1 MNYRKL
7 GKTDEYVSALGLG
20 CMGMSDFYGGS
31 QTDDAESI
39 ATIRYA
45 LERGVNLL
53 DTGDF
58 YGVGHN
64 EELIRTAIKDIPRE
78 QVFISVKFGALRN
91 HDGMFV
97 GYDSRPVAVRN
108 FLSYSLQRLRVDY
121 IDLYYPS
128 RVDPKVPI
136 EDTVGT
142 LGELVKEGKIRYVG
156 LSEAGPETLRRA
168 DAVHPVAML
177 QTEYSLWTRD
187 PETDV
192 LPVCRELGI
201 SLVAYAPLGRGF
213 LTGAFQRP
221 EDLAPNDSRRHMPR
235 FQGENFEQ
243 NLNLVAKIK
252 EIANRKGC
260 TPAQLALA
268 WLLAQGE
275 DIIPIPGTKRRERLE
290 ENLRA
295 LEVELNDDDLRRIEE
310 SAPPGVATGTRY
322 PRAGNADGQSV
333 ESISN
338 GLDRSSAS
346 PHISAGG
353 LISTLI
359 LALASYTKLYS
370 RGDRLLGDVCLF

>member
-1 MNYRKL
+1 
-7 GKTDEYVSALGLG
+7 
-20 CMGMSDFYGGS
+20 MGMSDFYGGW

-64 EELIRTAIKDIPRE
+64 EELIRTAIKDFPRE
-78 QVFISVKFGALRN
+78 RIFISVKFGALRN
-91 HDGMFV
+91 HDGRFV
-97 GYDSRPVAVRN
+97 GYDSRPAAVRN

-128 RVDPKVPI
+128 RVDPNVPI

-168 DAVHPVAML
+168 SVVYPVAML

-187 PETDV
+187 PEMDV

-235 FQGENFEQ
+235 FQGGNFER

-252 EIANRKGC
+252 EIASRKGC

-295 LEVELNDDDLRRIEE
+295 LEVALSDDDLRGIEE
-310 SAPPGVATGTRY
+310 AAPVGVAAGTRY
-322 PRAGNADGQSV
+322 PQAGMQTVN
-333 ESISN
+333 
-338 GLDRSSAS
+338 R
-346 PHISAGG
+346 
-353 LISTLI
+353 
-359 LALASYTKLYS
+359 
-370 RGDRLLGDVCLF
+370 